1 MCFVKLSRNL
11 HSFFKFCCCCCL
23 ITNLCQTLATP
34 CTVAHQVTLS
44 MGFPRQENWSGLP
57 FSFPE
62 DLRDPGI
69 YPVCPAWQVDSLP
82 LNTLIVVSHLI
93 CVIMT
98 LDFIQHLISLHFTNI
113 LVVFAP
119 PPTFYSITYLKYV

>member
-1 MCFVKLSRNL
+1 MIPL
-11 HSFFKFCCCCCL
+11 
-23 ITNLCQTLATP
+23 
-34 CTVAHQVTLS
+34 TVAYKAPPS
-44 MGFPRQENWSGLP
+44 MAFSWQEYWGGLP